1 MTSKVI
7 VIGSINGKFVEV
19 FPKLTA
25 LHAKNSFSLAIVLGD
40 LFAAPNPEDD
50 EAITNLLNGTIRI
63 PFHTYFSVG
72 QHPLPQRIVGKIEKD
87 AGEVCENLYFLGKR
101 TTLTT
106 SEGIKIVA
114 LGGRLD
120 ADIAV
125 GLSEDK
131 YLPFYTNDDAK
142 ALRGANSA
150 DLLLT
155 YEWPESIQ
163 RGSEVALP
171 DSPKPSQRLEIANLC
186 SVLKP
191 RYHFSNSSHA
201 FYEREP
207 FFYEPTEK
215 DPSAR
220 RITRFLSLADFGND
234 KKAKWLYA
242 FSINPADPPPSTIPS
257 GTTASPLGAP
267 LSRRDG
273 KRSHSESEHQPF
285 SRFSKTGYSSHQ
297 HKRAR
302 PPPAPS
308 ECFFCLSSPNIQTH
322 LITSIAT
329 DAYLTTARG
338 PLPTAS
344 TFRSLDFPAHILII
358 PLTHSPTLTSIEEPE
373 ARENTLTEMHRYRRS
388 LQNMLQAI
396 SVDGEQPLGAVT
408 WEVSRRDGVHTH
420 WQFLPVSAQMAQ
432 KGLIEAAFRVE
443 AENRKYPK
451 FEDRQDGKGGEDLFR
466 VWIWRGSSKDEAENE
481 KCLLLP
487 LTSSFRFDIQL
498 GRRVMAK
505 LLGLEDRMEWRDC
518 TQTQEDEVKDA
529 EAFKRAFKGFDFS
542 LEE

>member
-7 VIGSINGKFVEV
+7 VVGSINGRFADV
-19 FPKLTA
+19 FSKLTA
-25 LHAKNSFSLAIVLGD
+25 LQAKNPFTLAIILGD
-40 LFAAPNPEDD
+40 LFAAPDSEDD
-50 EAITNLLNGTIRI
+50 EAITNLLNGTIRV
-63 PFHTYFSVG
+63 PFHTYFSIG
-72 QHPLPQRIVGKIEKD
+72 QHPLPQRIINKIGKD
-87 AGEVCENLYFLGKR
+87 VGEVCENLYFLGKR

-120 ADIAV
+120 GDVTV
-125 GLSEDK
+125 GLSKDA
-131 YLPFYTNDDAK
+131 YLPYYTNDDART
-142 ALRGANSA
+142 LRGANSA

-163 RGSEVALP
+163 RGSGVALP
-171 DSPKPSQRLEIANLC
+171 DSPKPSQRSEIASLC
-186 SVLKP
+186 GILKP
-191 RYHFSNSSHA
+191 RYHFSSSSHV

-207 FFYEPTEK
+207 FFHEPTEK

-220 RITRFLSLADFGND
+220 RVTRFLSLADFGND

-242 FSINPADPPPSTIPS
+242 FSITPADPPPSVIPA
-257 GTTASPLGAP
+257 GTTASPLSAP
-267 LSRRDG
+267 ASRHDQ

-285 SRFSKTGYSSHQ
+285 SRFSRTGHSGHQ

-302 PPPAPS
+302 PPPSPS
-308 ECFFCLSSPNIQTH
+308 ECFFCLSSPSVQTH

-344 TFRSLDFPAHILII
+344 TFQPLNFPAHILII
-358 PLTHSPTLTSIEEPE
+358 PLTHSPTLNSIEELE
-373 ARENTLTEMHRYRRS
+373 ARENTLKEMHRYRHA
-388 LQNMLQAI
+388 LQNMLQTK
-396 SVDGEQPLGAVT
+396 SVGGELLGAVT

-420 WQFLPVSAQMAQ
+420 WQFLPVSAQLVQ
-432 KGLIEAAFRVE
+432 KGLVEAAFRVE

-451 FEDRQDGKGGEDLFR
+451 FEDRQDGKAGEDFFR
-466 VWIWRGSSKDEAENE
+466 VWIWKGSKDEQANE

-487 LTSSFRFDIQL
+487 VTSSFRFDLQF
-498 GRRVMAK
+498 GRQVMAK
-505 LLGLEDRMEWRDC
+505 LLGLEDRMDWRDC
-518 TQTQEDEVKDA
+518 AQTQEEEVKDA
-529 EAFKRAFKGFDFS
+529 EAFKQAFKSFDFS

>member
-1 MTSKVI
+1 MASKVI
-7 VIGSINGKFVEV
+7 VIGSINGRFADV
-19 FPKLTA
+19 FPKLSA
-25 LHAKNSFSLAIVLGD
+25 LQSKNSFSFAIILGD
-40 LFAAPNPEDD
+40 LFAAPDSGDD
-50 EAITNLLNGTIRI
+50 EAITNLLDGTTRI
-63 PFHTYFSVG
+63 PLHTYFSIG
-72 QHPLPQRIVGKIEKD
+72 QHPLPQRIIDKIEKD

-106 SEGIKIVA
+106 SEGIKIIA

-120 ADIAV
+120 RGNVV
-125 GLSEDK
+125 GLSKDK
-131 YLPFYTNDDAK
+131 YLPFYTNDDAR

-163 RGSEVALP
+163 RGSGVTLP
-171 DSPKPSQRLEIANLC
+171 DSPNPPQRPEIASLC

-191 RYHFSNSSHA
+191 RYHFSTSPGA

-207 FFYEPTEK
+207 FFHELTGE
-215 DPSAR
+215 DQTTR

-242 FSINPADPPPSTIPS
+242 FSINPADPPPSAIPV
-257 GTTASPLGAP
+257 GATASPLGAP
-267 LSRRDG
+267 TTRRDG
-273 KRSHSESEHQPF
+273 KRSHSESDQPF
-285 SRFSKTGYSSHQ
+285 SRFSRTGHGSHQ

-308 ECFFCLSSPNIQTH
+308 ECFFCLSSPTVQTH

-338 PLPTAS
+338 PLSTAS
-344 TFRSLDFPAHILII
+344 AFPSLGFPAHTLII
-358 PLTHSPTLTSIEEPE
+358 PLTHSPTLASIEETE
-373 ARENTLTEMHRYRRS
+373 ARENTLAEMHRYRRA
-388 LQNMLQAI
+388 LQNMLRSKSAN
-396 SVDGEQPLGAVT
+396 GEQPLGAVA

-420 WQFLPVSAQMAQ
+420 WQSLPVSAQMAQ
-432 KGLIEAAFRVE
+432 NGLVEAAFRVE

-451 FEDRQDGKGGEDLFR
+451 FEDRQSGKEGEDFFR
-466 VWIWRGSSKDEAENE
+466 VWIWSGPEPDESTE

-487 LTSSFRFDIQL
+487 LTSSFRFDLQF
-498 GRRVMAK
+498 GRHVMAK
-505 LLGLEDRMEWRDC
+505 LLGLEDRKDWRDC
-518 TQTQEDEVKDA
+518 VQEQQEEVKDA
-529 EAFKRAFKGFDFS
+529 DRFKEAFKAFDFS
-542 LEE
+542 LEED